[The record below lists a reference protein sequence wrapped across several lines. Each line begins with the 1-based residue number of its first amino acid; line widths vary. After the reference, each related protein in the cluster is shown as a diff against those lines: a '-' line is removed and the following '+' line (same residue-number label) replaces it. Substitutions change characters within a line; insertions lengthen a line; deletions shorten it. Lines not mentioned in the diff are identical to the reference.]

1 MDRRSPNTA
10 EVLDPVWMKSWLISV
25 FTRSFAVLQS
35 LRYSECFKSI
45 KVSQFLQQSLNDA
58 EGLPSFSTLLSSCH
72 PPATPLQP
80 AILFVS
86 PRRCITVCKLPSE
99 RREWFQEHDSASG
112 ARVCSGRSLMCMWWL
127 MVTTTLCRWWL
138 ARLCSRE
145 SRHVFWLAFRILA
158 TGASLRRW
166 YL

>member
-1 MDRRSPNTA
+1 MDRHSPNTA

-35 LRYSECFKSI
+35 LHYSECFKSI

-58 EGLPSFSTLLSSCH
+58 KGLPSFSTLLSSCN

-86 PRRCITVCKLPSE
+86 PRRCITVWKLSSE
-99 RREWFQEHDSASG
+99 RCEWFQEHDSVSG
-112 ARVCSGRSLMCMWWL
+112 MRVCSGRSLMCVWWL
-127 MVTTTLCRWWL
+127 MVTTTLCRWLL
-138 ARLCSRE
+138 ARLCSQE
-145 SRHVFWLAFRILA
+145 SRHVFWLAFRILV
-158 TGASLRRW
+158 TGASLCCW